1 MAIAYVNGEVN
12 RVFYNGLGVSIKETF
27 TKRDGSEGAAYFT
40 AFFEEDPNLS
50 EGDWGEFSGLLSV
63 RSREYEKDGEIRHS
77 ADAVLNSARF
87 KAGGGS
93 EGPSSDD
100 LGSDDSPF

>member
-1 MAIAYVNGEVN
+1 MAITYVNGRVN

-27 TKRDGSEGAAYFT
+27 TRRDGSEGAAYFT

-50 EGDWGEFSGLLSV
+50 EGDSGEFSGLLSV

-87 KAGGGS
+87 KAGGGV
-93 EGPSSDD
+93 GRPQFGR
-100 LGSDDSPF
+100 LGFG